1 MRANESGKSG
11 RLRWISR
18 KASAGSRSAHGNNV
32 HYTYDVVVG
41 PSKFDKIRL
50 HRVVVP
56 AETTDFN
63 FMKAWGVVK
72 DSQHATIAFG
82 LARGIRGFSGQ
93 GFGPLISS
101 GSATA
106 PGIGHLVRVLLK
118 SQVAGSWV
126 RMDVSEHSINSAA
139 AAACSSELGGASLEA
154 MHLVKR

>member
-1 MRANESGKSG
+1 MKRKDLPGAREPHQRAPKFGV
-11 RLRWISR
+11 WIMDW
-18 KASAGSRSAHGNNV
+18 A
-32 HYTYDVVVG
+32 
-41 PSKFDKIRL
+41 L
-50 HRVVVP
+50 VP
-56 AETTDFN
+56 AETTDVY
-63 FMKAWGVVK
+63 FMKGWGVVK
-72 DSQHATIAFG
+72 DSQHATIALG
-82 LARGIRGFSGQ
+82 LARWIRGFSGQ

-139 AAACSSELGGASLEA
+139 AAACSSELGGASLDA